1 MLEDPTKTYAALF
14 GTRTEEGELHLF
26 ARLACSLDG
35 EFISL
40 LLPLLIPMLIL
51 EPACSDFQQTEDQL
65 TYRNPPDCQCQT
77 GTAEEEPSLTGRTTT
92 QLSPV

>member
-1 MLEDPTKTYAALF
+1 MLEDNLNVRSTFWYQD
-14 GTRTEEGELHLF
+14 TEEGELHLF

-51 EPACSDFQQTEDQL
+51 EPACSGFQHRLKT
-65 TYRNPPDCQCQT
+65 
-77 GTAEEEPSLTGRTTT
+77 S
-92 QLSPV
+92 